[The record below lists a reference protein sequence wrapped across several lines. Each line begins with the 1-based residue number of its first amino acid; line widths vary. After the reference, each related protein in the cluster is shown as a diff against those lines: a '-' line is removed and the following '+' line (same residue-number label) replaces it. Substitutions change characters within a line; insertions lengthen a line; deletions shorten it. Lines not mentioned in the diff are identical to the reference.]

1 MQTFNKLDTSV
12 DDASEKNIFM
22 TTSTKLFKQDLYL
35 SNDAIRK
42 TFNFAYEM
50 APEFHR
56 EYRTGG
62 THERKPNEIFVN
74 TFTGKLSE
82 FALFELLPKYGIVA
96 NAPDLEIYPR
106 NKWDTEDLVI
116 TSRNDVIYQ
125 LNVKSTKHFGHLMLL
140 EQGDYDETGVYT
152 PDNSKSDFY
161 FLVRIQFDLEKKL
174 KSMRKLYDDDLM
186 DKKKLQKLINEVI
199 LEVPL
204 QNKDLDKKN
213 THIFYD
219 VPGYIT
225 HRDLIH
231 IINNDYLIQKGDY
244 LRTTQM
250 DASNYYVQSGDFRSL
265 ESIIKY
271 Q

>member
-1 MQTFNKLDTSV
+1 MKQFNKLEKSV
-12 DDASEKNIFM
+12 DKLTKKNIFM
-22 TTSTKLFKQDLYL
+22 TTNIKQFQQKLSL
-35 SNDAIRK
+35 SNTAIRK
-42 TFNFAYEM
+42 TFDFAYEM
-50 APEFHR
+50 APEYHR

-62 THERKPNEIFVN
+62 SHERKPNEIFVN

-96 NAPDLEIYPR
+96 HAPDLEIYPR

-125 LNVKSTKHFGHLMLL
+125 LNVKSTKHFGHLLLL
-140 EQGDYDETGVYT
+140 EQGDYDEKGIYT

-161 FLVRIQFDLEKKL
+161 FLVRLQFDLEKKL
-174 KSMRKLYDDDLM
+174 KSMRKLYDKDLM
-186 DKKKLQKLINEVI
+186 EEKQLQQLINEVI

-204 QNKDLDKKN
+204 KEDNKDKKN
-213 THIFYD
+213 NKIFYD

-225 HRDLIH
+225 HEDLIH
-231 IINNDYLIQKGDY
+231 IINDKYLIEKGDY
-244 LRTTQM
+244 LRTTEM
-250 DASNYYVQSGDFRSL
+250 DASNFYIQSGDFRPINNL
-265 ESIIKY
+265 RNI